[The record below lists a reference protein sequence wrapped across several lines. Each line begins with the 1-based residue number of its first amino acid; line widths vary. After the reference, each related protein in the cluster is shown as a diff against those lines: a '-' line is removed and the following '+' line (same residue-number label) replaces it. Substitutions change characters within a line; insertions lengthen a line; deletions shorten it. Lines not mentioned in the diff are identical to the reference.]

1 MTKGRDFLNGNRVLF
16 FILPAGRLNGDTVLI
31 QHPVGK
37 GQLIA
42 VPDDLLP
49 LDNTD
54 KHIPVIHNRDKILIH
69 CRHHQIFDG
78 GADPHS
84 RCTGAAVNF
93 TKRLFFRLP
102 QILKIMILNI
112 PEQIAF
118 GNDADIFPF
127 AGNNRDCRILMVFH
141 LLQRLPQRKIIIQI
155 GDFAFGRQKMQN
167 IHK

>member
-1 MTKGRDFLNGNRVLF
+1 MTKGRDFLNGNPRPLIHF
-16 FILPAGRLNGDTVLI
+16 TGGRLNGDTVLI

-69 CRHHQIFDG
+69 CRHYQIFNG

-102 QILKIMILNI
+102 QILKL
-112 PEQIAF
+112 
-118 GNDADIFPF
+118 
-127 AGNNRDCRILMVFH
+127 
-141 LLQRLPQRKIIIQI
+141 
-155 GDFAFGRQKMQN
+155 
-167 IHK
+167 